1 MLFNR
6 LLDELLNK
14 DEQHAKSIK
23 MTLEQLGYSQELED
37 YRRANGFDSL
47 DVARV
52 IAEHKERY
60 VVKTEQ
66 AELDAE
72 ILGNLRFTAQS
83 RADFPAVGDWVAISV
98 FDDNKALIHAIFPR
112 KTLLERQ
119 AVGKKGEKQIIA
131 SNIDCALIVQSI
143 DRDFSINRIQRYLTI
158 CNSSN
163 IQPVIVLTK
172 IDLIDKE
179 ALNDL
184 TNSIKERI
192 ENVPVFTLSNLTEE
206 GITEL
211 QASMKAGKTYC
222 LLGSSGVG
230 KSSLLN
236 ALAGEA
242 FMKTKT
248 ISSHTGKGQHA
259 TTHRELRV
267 LDGGAIII
275 DNPGMREVG
284 IADSA
289 GGLEQTFELIHAL
302 STNCKFKNCTH
313 TNEIGCAVI
322 AALER
327 GELDQSSYDNY
338 LKLEREKAH
347 YESTVAEKRQ
357 KDKDFGKMVKHY
369 KRMKNSNKY

>member
-1 MLFNR
+1 
-6 LLDELLNK
+6 
-14 DEQHAKSIK
+14 
-23 MTLEQLGYSQELED
+23 MTLAQLGYSQELED
-37 YRRANGFDSL
+37 YRKDHGLESM

-60 VVKTEQ
+60 IVKT
-66 AELDAE
+66 AEAEFDAE

-83 RADFPAVGDWVAISV
+83 RADFPAVGDWVAVSCY
-98 FDDNKALIHAIFPR
+98 DDNKALIHAIYPR

-131 SNIDCALIVQSI
+131 SNIDYALIVQSI
-143 DRDFSINRIQRYLTI
+143 DRDLSINRIQRYLTI
-158 CNSSN
+158 CHASN
-163 IQPVIVLTK
+163 IQPVIILTK
-172 IDLIDKE
+172 IDLIEED
-179 ALNDL
+179 ALSSL
-184 TNSIKERI
+184 INSIKERI
-192 ENVPVFTLSNLTEE
+192 EDVPVFTLSNITEE
-206 GITEL
+206 GIAAL

-248 ISSHTGKGQHA
+248 ISSHTDRGKHA

-284 IADSA
+284 IADASD
-289 GGLEQTFELIHAL
+289 GLEQTFELIHAL
-302 STNCKFKNCTH
+302 SIDCKFKNCTH
-313 TNEIGCAVI
+313 TNEMGCAVI
-322 AALER
+322 EALER
-327 GELDQSSYDNY
+327 GDIDQSSYENY

-347 YESTVAEKRQ
+347 YESTLAEKRQ
-357 KDKDFGKMVKHY
+357 KDKDFGKMVKHF
-369 KRMKNSNKY
+369 KHIKKSNKY